1 MTTDRPSDAPPAGAT
16 RPAKTLSLSL
26 VAGVVLAGAV
36 ALGGLIATGYA
47 AEVSCPDG
55 WTPGPD
61 RATPLGRSVMTCAT
75 AHEDLH
81 GARLHLVWTSTGALD
96 DAALEALGRAAGL
109 GTALRPEP
117 TREDG
122 IEGAHATVE
131 REGDKLKSDV
141 YFLSAG
147 QRYGLL
153 TIVYGPAAQFVEEP
167 QVVPWLETIE
177 GGAPWG
183 APVTPT
189 LSARCPEGFTAL
201 PSGAAGMLLRC
212 MRGVGTAAFTV
223 IQLTQGE
230 GGFGSER
237 DRETLARDVTRR
249 VAGART
255 NARVIEDPRPFTQAR
270 NLDALRARIETDE
283 RLTLSTRVAWARTPS
298 SGNVVALYVGP
309 DVSAGEAALRAF
321 VRPVRASRVPGMAL
335 WGLAFVVFSA
345 AVAVGLVRSR
355 RPGG

>member
-1 MTTDRPSDAPPAGAT
+1 MTTDRPSDVPRKDTPA
-16 RPAKTLSLSL
+16 RAKTLALSA
-26 VAGVVLAGAV
+26 VVGAVLAGAV

-47 AEVSCPDG
+47 AEVNCPDG
-55 WTPGPD
+55 WTPRPD
-61 RATPLGRSVMTCAT
+61 RATPLGRSVMTCGT

-81 GARLHLVWTSTGALD
+81 DARLHLVWTSSGVLD
-96 DAALEALGRAAGL
+96 DAALQAVGRAAGFN
-109 GTALRPEP
+109 GALRPEP
-117 TREDG
+117 TREGG

-153 TIVYGPAAQFVEEP
+153 TIVYGPAAQFVEDA

-201 PSGAAGMLLRC
+201 PSSTAGTLLRC

-249 VAGART
+249 VAGSRS

-309 DVSAGEAALRAF
+309 DVSAGEAALQAF
-321 VRPVRASRVPGMAL
+321 VRPVRASRVPGIVL
-335 WGLAFVVFSA
+335 WGVAFTAFALAL
-345 AVAVGLVRSR
+345 AVGVVRSR
-355 RPGG
+355 RR

>member
-1 MTTDRPSDAPPAGAT
+1 MTTDRPSDAPPTGAT
-16 RPAKTLSLSL
+16 RPAKTLGLSL
-26 VAGVVLAGAV
+26 FAGAALAGAV
-36 ALGGLIATGYA
+36 ALGGLVATGYA

-55 WTPGPD
+55 WTPRPD
-61 RATPLGRSVMTCAT
+61 RTTPLGRSVMTCGT

-81 GARLHLVWTSTGALD
+81 DARLHLVWTSTGALD
-96 DAALEALGRAAGL
+96 DAALQAAGRAAVPGA
-109 GTALRPEP
+109 TLRPTP

-122 IEGAHATVE
+122 IEGAHATIE

-153 TIVYGPAAQFVEEP
+153 TIVYGPAAQFVQDP
-167 QVVPWLETIE
+167 AVVPWLETIG

-201 PSGAAGMLLRC
+201 PSSTAGTLLRC

-249 VAGART
+249 VAGSRT
-255 NARVIEDPRPFTQAR
+255 SARVIEDPRPFTQAR
-270 NLDALRARIETDE
+270 NIDALRARIETDE

-321 VRPVRASRVPGMAL
+321 VLPVRASRVPGMAL
-335 WGLAFVVFSA
+335 WGLAFTVF
-345 AVAVGLVRSR
+345 AVLTAVGVVRSR
-355 RPGG
+355 RSNG